1 MNVLIIE
8 DEAPA
13 ARRVVDLVRQIDQK
27 INVLDVIESVRKGR
41 DWFRNN
47 GKPDLVISDIQLAD
61 DLSFSIFKELDE
73 NIPIIFTTAYDEY
86 AIKAFEWHSVDYLL
100 KPLKLEMLARSI
112 EKFREM
118 KTLYQKVDY
127 ESLLNKFVEKEY
139 KTRFLIYSGENL
151 VPVMVEEIAYFYAE
165 DGYVFLKTQNG
176 KTWFYNDSLDNLETQ
191 LDPRRFFRLNRQYL
205 TSIGAVAQ
213 IKHHL
218 NRKLAISLTPSPK
231 SEVLVSKEKASELK
245 RWLS

>member
-13 ARRVVDLVRQIDQK
+13 ARRVVDLVRQIDQR

-41 DWFRNN
+41 DWFRKNE
-47 GKPDLVISDIQLAD
+47 KPDLVISDIQLAD

-112 EKFREM
+112 NKFREM
-118 KTLYQKVDY
+118 KTFYRKVDY
-127 ESLLNKFVEKEY
+127 EGLLSKFVEKEY

-151 VPVMVEEIAYFYAE
+151 VPIMADDIAYFFAE
-165 DGYVFLKTQNG
+165 DGYVFLKTREG
-176 KTWFYNDSLDNLETQ
+176 KTWFYSDSLDNLEAQ

-205 TSIGAVAQ
+205 TSINAVTQ

-218 NRKLAISLTPSPK
+218 NRKLAVSLTPTAK
-231 SEVLVSKEKASELK
+231 SEVLVSKEKAGELK